1 MTHSNYDAKMD
12 ELLAAVDRL
21 ESKNNLSLMATA
33 AMQSAMRAQSAKI
46 EQMRDRVLEM
56 ESTVSDL
63 KVAVNSMCRNIV
75 TLAAIVGVPP

>member
-33 AMQSAMRAQSAKI
+33 AMQSAMLTQSAKI
-46 EQMRDRVLEM
+46 VEMRDKVLEM
-56 ESTVSDL
+56 ESTVTDL
-63 KVAVNSMCRNIV
+63 KVAVNSMSRNILV
-75 TLAAIVGVPP
+75 LAAIVGVPP

>member
-21 ESKNNLSLMATA
+21 ESKHNLSLMATA

-46 EQMRDRVLEM
+46 EEMRDKVLEM
-56 ESTVSDL
+56 ESTVTDL
-63 KVAVNSMCRNIV
+63 KVAVNSMSRNIV